1 MMATT
6 TLLLGAALVL
16 LIIGL
21 ALFVSGMRSSPKDE
35 AVPLTGMKEFQ
46 KLKEVASDFR
56 RKKESKGM
64 VQHILKEN
72 LKKEGGAAL
81 TPLQEASSLPV
92 GPSVQETLLQEKL
105 YAAEEHIAHLEA
117 EKQKLISESRQ
128 QPPAVS
134 ASPSPDAL
142 AQAQK
147 ATALLQQ
154 EVSQRLEQYQL
165 LEKEVGRIQKENET
179 LKQQGAQSQTRLEQL
194 HAELQQAQQKIK
206 QHSMQEDFAGQLK
219 ISEQRMKQLE
229 ETLQVTRDADEKN
242 FQEAQQ
248 TIRLLRS
255 QQEMVDQ
262 EQLERMSQQ
271 CAQIQLQLDAIKQ
284 ENSRLVKTNMDDG
297 KDIAGLKASQENL
310 KAHNEQLLQRGKK
323 LQYELAKSRAQSL
336 GLEKICEDF
345 RIQINDLSKT
355 LESVKG
361 G

>member
-1 MMATT
+1 
-6 TLLLGAALVL
+6 
-16 LIIGL
+16 
-21 ALFVSGMRSSPKDE
+21 
-35 AVPLTGMKEFQ
+35 
-46 KLKEVASDFR
+46 
-56 RKKESKGM
+56 
-64 VQHILKEN
+64 
-72 LKKEGGAAL
+72 
-81 TPLQEASSLPV
+81 
-92 GPSVQETLLQEKL
+92 ETLLQEKL

-229 ETLQVTRDADEKN
+229 ETLQATKDADEKN
-242 FQEAQQ
+242 LQEAQQ

-297 KDIAGLKASQENL
+297 KDIAGLKAAQENL